1 LNGTK
6 RWIGNGNRDLL
17 VVWAKNNGNKNVE
30 GFIIENKW
38 KGVKSEV
45 IKYKL
50 PLRSVQN
57 CHITFDNVEIP

>member
-17 VVWAKNNGNKNVE
+17 VVWAKNNANKNVE

-57 CHITFDNVEIP
+57 CHITFDNV